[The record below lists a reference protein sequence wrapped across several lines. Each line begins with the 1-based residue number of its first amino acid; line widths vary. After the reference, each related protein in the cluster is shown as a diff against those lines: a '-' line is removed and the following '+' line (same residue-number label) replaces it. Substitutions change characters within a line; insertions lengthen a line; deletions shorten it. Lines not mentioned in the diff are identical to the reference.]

1 MFTVLLNDV
10 EVGVVGSPEEADDYA
25 KEARRRIAS
34 GSDELV
40 LVESN
45 VEYAGSEVLWGKVDE
60 KELVIS
66 NMASV
71 LEGDIRH
78 TRNRSYV
85 VKINDLMINL
95 ASKNEVQS
103 LLQAAIDK
111 YDSENKYT
119 VDLMLDPTRELS
131 VLTTQVISRQEA
143 QEQVEETISMSAG
156 LTLRSRRFSR
166 LWSRIS
172 KRPSRITISA

>member
-1 MFTVLLNDV
+1 M
-10 EVGVVGSPEEADDYA
+10 
-25 KEARRRIAS
+25 
-34 GSDELV
+34 V

-95 ASKNEVQS
+95 ASKNVPPQ
-103 LLQAAIDK
+103 
-111 YDSENKYT
+111 
-119 VDLMLDPTRELS
+119 
-131 VLTTQVISRQEA
+131 
-143 QEQVEETISMSAG
+143 
-156 LTLRSRRFSR
+156 RRLKGR
-166 LWSRIS
+166 
-172 KRPSRITISA
+172 